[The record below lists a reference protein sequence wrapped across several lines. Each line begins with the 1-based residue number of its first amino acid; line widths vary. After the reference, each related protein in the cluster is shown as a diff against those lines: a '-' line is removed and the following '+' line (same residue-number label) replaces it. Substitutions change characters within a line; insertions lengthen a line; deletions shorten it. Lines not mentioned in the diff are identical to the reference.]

1 MRLLLKL
8 IYYVRYDKKVSEMS
22 FIHSTAIID
31 PSAIID
37 PTAHIGPYAIIG
49 PKVKIGARTQVGS
62 HTVIEGKT
70 TIGED
75 NKISHF
81 AAIGGV
87 PQDMKYQGEDTELII
102 GDRNTIREFTTIHT
116 GTSQDLGKT
125 VIGNDN
131 WIMAYVHIAHDCQV
145 GNHTIF
151 SSNAQIAGHVIV
163 DDWAIL
169 GGMSGVHQFVRIGQ
183 HSMLGGASALVQ
195 DIPPFVIAAGDK
207 ASPHGLNAEGLKRR
221 GFSAETITALRQA
234 YRLLYKD
241 GLTFEDAKLAIQNL
255 FTANSDNTP
264 ISSETMEKLQEFLN
278 FITASKRGI
287 IR

>member
-1 MRLLLKL
+1 VNNMAL
-8 IYYVRYDKKVSEMS
+8 I
-22 FIHSTAIID
+22 HPTAIVD
-31 PSAIID
+31 PSAIVD
-37 PTAHIGPYAIIG
+37 STAQIGPYAIIG
-49 PKVKIGARTQVGS
+49 AKVKIGARTQIGS

-116 GTSQDLGKT
+116 GTAQDIGKT

-163 DDWAIL
+163 EDWAIL
-169 GGMSGVHQFVRIGQ
+169 GGMSGVHQFVRIGR

-221 GFSAETITALRQA
+221 GFSPETITALRHA
-234 YRLLYKD
+234 YKLLYKD
-241 GLTFEDAKLAIQNL
+241 GLTFEDAKIAIQEM
-255 FTANSDNTP
+255 
-264 ISSETMEKLQEFLN
+264 ISTVPQGEATSMETIESLQEFLN